1 MKCEKKR
8 KILKSNLV
16 KGLNNLVKFDELFY
30 YSHTF
35 FQKIV
40 VNDVETDDDESV
52 NEGGDDTTGDS
63 DNEVDKLYE
72 CLK

>member
-1 MKCEKKR
+1 M
-8 KILKSNLV
+8 
-16 KGLNNLVKFDELFY
+16 
-30 YSHTF
+30 
-35 FQKIV
+35 